1 MSYHIIY
8 FFSWRFCVVWFPQFE
23 QTKDPP
29 PVSKETQFF
38 GIRSSLRTKCP
49 IFRLHLI
56 HEAWDAMQPLR
67 NTVQVKKL
75 CRLTSN
81 QFKIDTNHFVKGQKL
96 YGRTKL
102 TLSCL
107 SGRSLDE
114 GETGLRIVSFC

>member
-1 MSYHIIY
+1 
-8 FFSWRFCVVWFPQFE
+8 
-23 QTKDPP
+23 
-29 PVSKETQFF
+29 
-38 GIRSSLRTKCP
+38 
-49 IFRLHLI
+49 
-56 HEAWDAMQPLR
+56 MQLLR

-75 CRLTSN
+75 RRLTSN